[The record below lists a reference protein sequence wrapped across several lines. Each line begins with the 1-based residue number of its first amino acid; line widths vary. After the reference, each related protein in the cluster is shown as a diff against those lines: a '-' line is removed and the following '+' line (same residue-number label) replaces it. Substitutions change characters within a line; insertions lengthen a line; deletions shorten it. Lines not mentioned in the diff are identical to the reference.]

1 MTDSDL
7 TTRPVRWGILGAG
20 GIASSLAADISRTDG
35 HVVAAVAARDADRA
49 AEFARRY
56 DAPRSFGSY
65 DELYADDEVDVVYV
79 ATTHPFHREQ
89 ALAAI
94 EAGKPVLV
102 EKPLTLDADGAREV
116 FAAAA
121 QAGVFAMEAMWMRT
135 NPLVRQALDLVAGGE
150 LGEVRA
156 VQADFAFALD
166 YDPGHRLL
174 DRDNGGGALLD
185 LGIYPAT
192 FAWLFLGAPD
202 RVQVSGDLAPTGVD
216 RTVAMQWSRERRG
229 HRPAVQLLGRHD
241 VMPGHRLRDTGLA
254 EPGADLLHPHHDAGE
269 HRRRGPP
276 GRDRAG
282 RLRAADRGGRALPAG
297 RPAGEP
303 AGAAG
308 RDRGDPRADGRRP
321 RRAGRHLPGRVSAAG
336 AAGPAQDRGALRGRG
351 WQRGQENDERF
362 MNASRRI
369 GVPQRRTAGPPARR
383 RAATGRSSRY
393 APLTLT

>member
-1 MTDSDL
+1 VTDSDL

-49 AEFARRY
+49 ADFAHRY

-116 FAAAA
+116 FAASAR
-121 QAGVFAMEAMWMRT
+121 AGVFAMEAMWMRT

-166 YDPGHRLL
+166 YDPSHRLL
-174 DRDNGGGALLD
+174 DRENGGGALLD

-216 RTVAMQWSRERRG
+216 RTVAMQWSREDGAIAQLFSSSAVTTSCRATVSGTRGWLSLEPTFFIPTTMLVSIDGEVRR
-229 HRPAVQLLGRHD
+229 VE
-241 VMPGHRLRDTGLA
+241 T
-254 EPGADLLHPHHDAGE
+254 
-269 HRRRGPP
+269 
-276 GRDRAG
+276 
-282 RLRAADRGGRALPAG
+282 
-297 RPAGEP
+297 EP
-303 AGAAG
+303 AGYVPQIEEVG
-308 RDRGDPRADGRRP
+308 RCL
-321 RRAGRHLPGRVSAAG
+321 RAGLLESP
-336 AAGPAQDRGALRGRG
+336 L
-351 WQRGQENDERF
+351 
-362 MNASRRI
+362 
-369 GVPQRRTAGPPARR
+369 VPQADTVAILELMDGV
-383 RAATGRSSRY
+383 RAELGVTYPGE
-393 APLTLT
+393 